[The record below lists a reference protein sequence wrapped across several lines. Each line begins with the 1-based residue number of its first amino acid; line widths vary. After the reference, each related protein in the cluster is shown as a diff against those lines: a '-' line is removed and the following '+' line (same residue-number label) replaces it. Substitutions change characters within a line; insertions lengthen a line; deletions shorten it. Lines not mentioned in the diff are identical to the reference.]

1 MKQAHNDEI
10 PAYERRSESSY
21 VTLPERSRRMAV
33 CEIVRDN
40 VENPARLIDALLDYI
55 DTANSSR

>member
-10 PAYERRSESSY
+10 PEYARRSES
-21 VTLPERSRRMAV
+21 LPERSRRMAI
-33 CEIVRDN
+33 CKIVRDN
-40 VENPARLIDALLDYI
+40 VENPARLIDALLDYV

>member
-10 PAYERRSESSY
+10 PEYERRSKS
-21 VTLPERSRRMAV
+21 LPERARRIAV

-40 VENPARLIDALLDYI
+40 VENPARLIDALLNYI
-55 DTANSSR
+55 DTANPSR